1 MPVSSLY
8 LTSTSLSIRFLSFA
22 VVKVSILK
30 ILFTQQ
36 RMRRGWSGVNSNAER
51 YSQAFKGWV
60 AYRVS
65 EYRRHASRGMIED
78 FKQVTRHGRSIPV
91 ADGRQGSRWA
101 AVAIQE
107 R

>member
-36 RMRRGWSGVNSNAER
+36 RMRRGW
-51 YSQAFKGWV
+51 
-60 AYRVS
+60 
-65 EYRRHASRGMIED
+65 
-78 FKQVTRHGRSIPV
+78 
-91 ADGRQGSRWA
+91 
-101 AVAIQE
+101 
-107 R
+107 